1 MVLDG
6 MGMENKM
13 LVGDNHFVGRMTMRP
28 KSCVRFRLGA
38 GLILWLLLVVFSA
51 GASTGA
57 ADAKSDFTWA
67 AFLGPFHTVILH
79 YPIGFVTLVLL
90 LEIYLIF
97 RPQVDLRKVV
107 GWITMLTA
115 GSAVAAA
122 SLGWLRATNATYD
135 PDLLERHR
143 WAGLVVA
150 FLTVLMAVV
159 YWKAFSKAS
168 VAFWRNAYR
177 ACLFGTFGVLV
188 VTAHFGGS
196 LTHGSNYLTENAPHF
211 VKQFMGEKS
220 KAPSA
225 IGQGGTN
232 VFFASK
238 IAPIFEA
245 KCVQCHGPEKQKG
258 KFRLDTPEKLLAGGS
273 SGKTAVKPG
282 EPQASELIR
291 LVTLPRDQEDAMPP
305 EGKTALTGDE
315 VLTLMQWIYSGAKF
329 D

>member
-1 MVLDG
+1 ME
-6 MGMENKM
+6 MENKQR
-13 LVGDNHFVGRMTMRP
+13 VG
-28 KSCVRFRLGA
+28 SICVAGRFRGRFTGFNWFAHCGVFLLWFFGA
-38 GLILWLLLVVFSA
+38 TFSV
-51 GASTGA
+51 GASTGTA
-57 ADAKSDFTWA
+57 AVKADFSWGP
-67 AFLGPFHTVILH
+67 FLGPFHTVVLH

-107 GWITMLTA
+107 GWITMLSA

-225 IGQGGTN
+225 IGQGVTN

-238 IAPIFEA
+238 IAPIFES

-273 SGKTAVKPG
+273 SGKPAIKQGDPFG
-282 EPQASELIR
+282 SEMIR
-291 LVTLPRDQEDAMPP
+291 LVTLPRDHEDAMPP